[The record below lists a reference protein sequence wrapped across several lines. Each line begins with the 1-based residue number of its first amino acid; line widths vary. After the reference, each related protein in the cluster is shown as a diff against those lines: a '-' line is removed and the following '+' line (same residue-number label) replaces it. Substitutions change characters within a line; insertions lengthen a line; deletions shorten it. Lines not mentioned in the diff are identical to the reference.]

1 MSQQPNSTHVVSQLV
16 SCDVN
21 TLTTLRLSMMIAV
34 SLLLTLE
41 PSQQESALTINC
53 RRPRALTSCMC
64 FLFTGIASMITAGF
78 AKYVFDYH
86 WSWGAALMFGSIVS
100 ATDPVA
106 VVAILK
112 EVGEKLCLAKH
123 HNRVRHGV
131 STSHLFESPPGHFP
145 SA

>member
-1 MSQQPNSTHVVSQLV
+1 
-16 SCDVN
+16 
-21 TLTTLRLSMMIAV
+21 
-34 SLLLTLE
+34 
-41 PSQQESALTINC
+41 
-53 RRPRALTSCMC
+53 MC
-64 FLFTGIASMITAGF
+64 FLLTGIASMITAGF
-78 AKYVFDYH
+78 ARYVFDYH

-123 HNRVRHGV
+123 HNG
-131 STSHLFESPPGHFP
+131 SQPTTSHLFESPPGHFP